1 MKKQLEIDYAFGY
14 VYDKSKLIVMYP
26 AGTNIIDLD
35 DYEMEVE
42 VAFLEDGIDAAFE
55 ENDVKEANETIK
67 PLETFLMKPSK
78 VIPFVISIKNAE
90 TKEELPKLLA
100 EFDEEYEVKENYIK
114 KGYEIKDI
122 YHVFENVVSYIPKEN
137 LENLNILKI
146 ENDKFDMDKFISTVS
161 ENLDEAINKNLIAI
175 DMKQSELTPRLYIK
189 ADGKTNTKFVVFGT
203 DINSYSQGILCA
215 NNEVIKDLD
224 IDMGDVEI
232 SNTRDIGYIINEE
245 NGYLTF
251 KIANYNSQT
260 SNNNQI
266 CYSIIIVYKAKMF
279 RNKKSLRI
287 FIYYRKLIKDKL
299 HRLIMDYHRQF
310 FQLQYY
316 L

>member
-26 AGTNIIDLD
+26 AGSNVTDLD
-35 DYEMEVE
+35 EYEMEVE
-42 VAFLEDGIDAAFE
+42 VAFLEDGVDAAFE

-78 VIPFVISIKNAE
+78 VIPFVTSIKDAQ

-146 ENDKFDMDKFISTVS
+146 EKNKFDMDKFIQTVT
-161 ENLDEAINKNLIAI
+161 ENLDEAIDKNLISV
-175 DMKQSELTPRLYIK
+175 DMKQSELTPRLYVK
-189 ADGKTNTKFVVFGT
+189 SNEKTNAKFVVFGT

-215 NNEVIKDLD
+215 NKEVIKDMD
-224 IDMGDVEI
+224 VDMGDVEM

-245 NGYLTF
+245 NEYLTF

-266 CYSIIIVYKAKMF
+266 AQIVDYSGVFKPMMID
-279 RNKKSLRI
+279 
-287 FIYYRKLIKDKL
+287 FIK
-299 HRLIMDYHRQF
+299 QF
-310 FQLQYY
+310 TI
-316 L
+316 

>member
-26 AGTNIIDLD
+26 AGTNVIDLD

-42 VAFLEDGIDAAFE
+42 VDLEDGIDAAFE

-78 VIPFVISIKNAE
+78 VIPFVTSIKNAE
-90 TKEELPKLLA
+90 TKEELHKLLA

-215 NNEVIKDLD
+215 NNEIIKDLD

-266 CYSIIIVYKAKMF
+266 AQIVDYSG
-279 RNKKSLRI
+279 I
-287 FIYYRKLIKDKL
+287 FKPMMIDFIK
-299 HRLIMDYHRQF
+299 QF
-310 FQLQYY
+310 VR
-316 L
+316 

>member
-26 AGTNIIDLD
+26 AGTNVIDLD

-78 VIPFVISIKNAE
+78 VIPFVTSIKNAE
-90 TKEELPKLLA
+90 TKEELHKLLA

-175 DMKQSELTPRLYIK
+175 KQSELTPRLYIK
-189 ADGKTNTKFVVFGT
+189 TDGKTNTKFVVFGT

-215 NNEVIKDLD
+215 NNEIIKDLD

-266 CYSIIIVYKAKMF
+266 AQIVDYSG
-279 RNKKSLRI
+279 I
-287 FIYYRKLIKDKL
+287 FKPMMIDFIK
-299 HRLIMDYHRQF
+299 QF
-310 FQLQYY
+310 VR
-316 L
+316 

>member
-1 MKKQLEIDYAFGY
+1 MNTQERYKDKTNEDLLKLYKETGSLEVKQE
-14 VYDKSKLIVMYP
+14 IVMRYIYLVKSI
-26 AGTNIIDLD
+26 ALQMRDIHVSFSQVDDIIS
-35 DYEMEVE
+35 E
-42 VAFLEDGIDAAFE
+42 G
-55 ENDVKEANETIK
+55 
-67 PLETFLMKPSK
+67 
-78 VIPFVISIKNAE
+78 VIAIMSS
-90 TKEELPKLLA
+90 L
-100 EFDEEYEVKENYIK
+100 
-114 KGYEIKDI
+114 
-122 YHVFENVVSYIPKEN
+122 
-137 LENLNILKI
+137 
-146 ENDKFDMDKFISTVS
+146 DKFDMDKFISTVS

-266 CYSIIIVYKAKMF
+266 AQIVDYSG
-279 RNKKSLRI
+279 I
-287 FIYYRKLIKDKL
+287 FKLMMIDFIK
-299 HRLIMDYHRQF
+299 QF
-310 FQLQYY
+310 VR
-316 L
+316 

>member
-1 MKKQLEIDYAFGY
+1 
-14 VYDKSKLIVMYP
+14 
-26 AGTNIIDLD
+26 
-35 DYEMEVE
+35 MEVE

-78 VIPFVISIKNAE
+78 VIPFVTSIKNAE
-90 TKEELPKLLA
+90 TKEELHKLLA

-203 DINSYSQGILCA
+203 DINSYSQ
-215 NNEVIKDLD
+215 V
-224 IDMGDVEI
+224 
-232 SNTRDIGYIINEE
+232 T
-245 NGYLTF
+245 
-251 KIANYNSQT
+251 
-260 SNNNQI
+260 
-266 CYSIIIVYKAKMF
+266 
-279 RNKKSLRI
+279 
-287 FIYYRKLIKDKL
+287 
-299 HRLIMDYHRQF
+299 
-310 FQLQYY
+310 
-316 L
+316 

>member
-14 VYDKSKLIVMYP
+14 VYDKSKLIGMSP
-26 AGTNIIDLD
+26 AGTNVIDLD

-78 VIPFVISIKNAE
+78 VIPFVTSIKNAE
-90 TKEELPKLLA
+90 TKEELHKLLA

-161 ENLDEAINKNLIAI
+161 ENLDEAINKNLIVI

-215 NNEVIKDLD
+215 NNEIIKDLD

-266 CYSIIIVYKAKMF
+266 AQIVDYSG
-279 RNKKSLRI
+279 I
-287 FIYYRKLIKDKL
+287 FKPMMIDFIK
-299 HRLIMDYHRQF
+299 QF
-310 FQLQYY
+310 VR
-316 L
+316 

>member
-42 VAFLEDGIDAAFE
+42 VAFLEDGIDVAFE

-78 VIPFVISIKNAE
+78 VIPFVTSIKNAE
-90 TKEELPKLLA
+90 TKEDLPKLLD
-100 EFDEEYEVKENYIK
+100 EFDEEYGVKENYIK

-224 IDMGDVEI
+224 IDMGDLEV
-232 SNTRDIGYIINEE
+232 SNTRDIGYIIKEE
-245 NGYLTF
+245 DEYLIF

-266 CYSIIIVYKAKMF
+266 AQIVDYSG
-279 RNKKSLRI
+279 I
-287 FIYYRKLIKDKL
+287 FKPMMIDFIK
-299 HRLIMDYHRQF
+299 QF
-310 FQLQYY
+310 VR
-316 L
+316 

>member
-26 AGTNIIDLD
+26 AGTNVIDLD

-78 VIPFVISIKNAE
+78 VIPFVTSIKNAE
-90 TKEELPKLLA
+90 TKEELHKLLA

-137 LENLNILKI
+137 LENLNI

-161 ENLDEAINKNLIAI
+161 ENLDEAINKNLIVI

-266 CYSIIIVYKAKMF
+266 AQIVDYSG
-279 RNKKSLRI
+279 I
-287 FIYYRKLIKDKL
+287 FKPMMIDFIK
-299 HRLIMDYHRQF
+299 QF
-310 FQLQYY
+310 VR
-316 L
+316 

>member
-14 VYDKSKLIVMYP
+14 VYDKSKLIVMYQ
-26 AGTNIIDLD
+26 AGTNVIDLD

-78 VIPFVISIKNAE
+78 VIPFVTSIKNAE
-90 TKEELPKLLA
+90 TKEELHKLLA

-266 CYSIIIVYKAKMF
+266 AQIVDYSG
-279 RNKKSLRI
+279 I
-287 FIYYRKLIKDKL
+287 FKPMMIDFIK
-299 HRLIMDYHRQF
+299 QF
-310 FQLQYY
+310 VR
-316 L
+316 

>member
-26 AGTNIIDLD
+26 AGTNVIDLD

-42 VAFLEDGIDAAFE
+42 VDFLEDGIDAAFE

-78 VIPFVISIKNAE
+78 VIPFVTSIKNAE
-90 TKEELPKLLA
+90 TKEELHKLLA

-122 YHVFENVVSYIPKEN
+122 YHVFENV
-137 LENLNILKI
+137 

-215 NNEVIKDLD
+215 NNEIIKDLD

-266 CYSIIIVYKAKMF
+266 AQIVDYSG
-279 RNKKSLRI
+279 I
-287 FIYYRKLIKDKL
+287 FKPMMIDFIK
-299 HRLIMDYHRQF
+299 QF
-310 FQLQYY
+310 VR
-316 L
+316 

>member
-26 AGTNIIDLD
+26 AGTNVIDLD

-42 VAFLEDGIDAAFE
+42 VAFLEDGIDVVFE
-55 ENDVKEANETIK
+55 KNDVEQANEIIK
-67 PLETFLMKPSK
+67 PLETFLTKPSK
-78 VIPFVISIKNAE
+78 VIPFVTSIKNAE

-122 YHVFENVVSYIPKEN
+122 YHVFENVVNYIPKEN

-146 ENDKFDMDKFISTVS
+146 ENEKFDMDKFISTIT
-161 ENLDEAINKNLIAI
+161 ENLDEAIDKNLISI
-175 DMKQSELTPRLYIK
+175 DMKQSEFTPRLYIK
-189 ADGKTNTKFVVFGT
+189 SDGKTNTKFILFGT
-203 DINSYSQGILCA
+203 DISSYSQGILCA

-224 IDMGDVEI
+224 VDMGDIEI

-245 NGYLTF
+245 NEYLTF

-266 CYSIIIVYKAKMF
+266 AQIVDYSG
-279 RNKKSLRI
+279 I
-287 FIYYRKLIKDKL
+287 FKPMMIDFIK
-299 HRLIMDYHRQF
+299 QF
-310 FQLQYY
+310 IK
-316 L
+316 

>member
-26 AGTNIIDLD
+26 AGTNVIDLD

-78 VIPFVISIKNAE
+78 VIPFVTSIKNAE
-90 TKEELPKLLA
+90 TKEELHKLLA

-215 NNEVIKDLD
+215 NNEIIKDLD
-224 IDMGDVEI
+224 IDMGVVEI
-232 SNTRDIGYIINEE
+232 SNTRDIGYIINVE

-266 CYSIIIVYKAKMF
+266 AQIVDYSG
-279 RNKKSLRI
+279 I
-287 FIYYRKLIKDKL
+287 FKPMMIDFIK
-299 HRLIMDYHRQF
+299 QF
-310 FQLQYY
+310 VR
-316 L
+316 

>member
-26 AGTNIIDLD
+26 AGSNVIDLD
-35 DYEMEVE
+35 EYEMEVE
-42 VAFLEDGIDAAFE
+42 VAFLEDGVDAAFE
-55 ENDVKEANETIK
+55 ENDIKEANETIK

-78 VIPFVISIKNAE
+78 VIPFVTSIKDAQ

-122 YHVFENVVSYIPKEN
+122 YHVFENVVNYIPKEN

-146 ENDKFDMDKFISTVS
+146 EKNKFDMDKFIQTVT
-161 ENLDEAINKNLIAI
+161 ENLDEAIDKNLISV
-175 DMKQSELTPRLYIK
+175 DMKQSELTPRLYVK
-189 ADGKTNTKFVVFGT
+189 SNEKTNAKFVVFGT

-215 NNEVIKDLD
+215 NKEVIKDMD
-224 IDMGDVEI
+224 VDMGDVEM
-232 SNTRDIGYIINEE
+232 SNKRDIGYIINEE
-245 NGYLTF
+245 NEYLTF

-266 CYSIIIVYKAKMF
+266 SQIVDYSGVFKPMMID
-279 RNKKSLRI
+279 
-287 FIYYRKLIKDKL
+287 FIK
-299 HRLIMDYHRQF
+299 QF
-310 FQLQYY
+310 TI
-316 L
+316 

>member
-26 AGTNIIDLD
+26 AGTNVIDLD

-78 VIPFVISIKNAE
+78 VIPFVTSIKNAE
-90 TKEELPKLLA
+90 TKEELHKLLA

-161 ENLDEAINKNLIAI
+161 ENLDEAINKNLISI
-175 DMKQSELTPRLYIK
+175 DMKQSELTSRLYIK

-215 NNEVIKDLD
+215 NNEIIKDLD

-232 SNTRDIGYIINEE
+232 SNTRDIGYIINKE

-266 CYSIIIVYKAKMF
+266 AQIVDYSG
-279 RNKKSLRI
+279 I
-287 FIYYRKLIKDKL
+287 FKPMMIDFIK
-299 HRLIMDYHRQF
+299 QF
-310 FQLQYY
+310 VR
-316 L
+316 